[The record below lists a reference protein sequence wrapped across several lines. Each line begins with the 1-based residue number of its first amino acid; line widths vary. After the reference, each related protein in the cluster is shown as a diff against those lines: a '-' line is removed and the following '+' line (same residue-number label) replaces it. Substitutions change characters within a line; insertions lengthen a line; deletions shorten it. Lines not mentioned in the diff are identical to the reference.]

1 MPAKPEQ
8 TGTLPPDMRDVAK
21 TARRGLW
28 IIAIGLGG
36 FILWASLA
44 PLAQGVAGSGTV
56 VVAGER
62 KTVQAL
68 TGGAVERIMVREGDH
83 VQAEQLLMADG
94 AFRYLIQKLES
105 ALLQHADKLE
115 PLDAKLI
122 RLITDN
128 PAITLGELMQLTQC
142 TVTEARLARFQADSW

>member
-1 MPAKPEQ
+1 MNDDI
-8 TGTLPPDMRDVAK
+8 TISLPSLIHRIGREAVKQAQAIATQYDCELKRV
-21 TARRGLW
+21 RRSRNWCIVGA
-28 IIAIGLGG
+28 AIKIQSCSAHL
-36 FILWASLA
+36 
-44 PLAQGVAGSGTV
+44 
-56 VVAGER
+56 
-62 KTVQAL
+62 
-68 TGGAVERIMVREGDH
+68 
-83 VQAEQLLMADG
+83 QAEQRLMADG

-105 ALLQHADKLE
+105 ALLQYADKLE

>member
-1 MPAKPEQ
+1 MNDDISIS
-8 TGTLPPDMRDVAK
+8 LPSLIHRIGREAVKQAQAIATQHDCELKRVRRSRNWCIVGAAIK
-21 TARRGLW
+21 IQSCSARL
-28 IIAIGLGG
+28 
-36 FILWASLA
+36 
-44 PLAQGVAGSGTV
+44 
-56 VVAGER
+56 
-62 KTVQAL
+62 
-68 TGGAVERIMVREGDH
+68 
-83 VQAEQLLMADG
+83 QAEQLLMADG
-94 AFRYLIQKLES
+94 VFRYLIQKLES

>member
-1 MPAKPEQ
+1 MNDDISIS
-8 TGTLPPDMRDVAK
+8 LPSLIHRIGREAVKQAQAIAAQYDCELKRVRRSRNWCMVGAAIK
-21 TARRGLW
+21 IQSCTARL
-28 IIAIGLGG
+28 
-36 FILWASLA
+36 
-44 PLAQGVAGSGTV
+44 
-56 VVAGER
+56 
-62 KTVQAL
+62 
-68 TGGAVERIMVREGDH
+68 
-83 VQAEQLLMADG
+83 QAEQLLMVDG

>member
-1 MPAKPEQ
+1 MNDDI
-8 TGTLPPDMRDVAK
+8 TILLPSLIHRIGREAVKQAQAIATQYDCELKRVRRSRNWCIVGAAVK
-21 TARRGLW
+21 IQSCTAHL
-28 IIAIGLGG
+28 
-36 FILWASLA
+36 
-44 PLAQGVAGSGTV
+44 
-56 VVAGER
+56 
-62 KTVQAL
+62 
-68 TGGAVERIMVREGDH
+68 
-83 VQAEQLLMADG
+83 QAEQRLMADG

-105 ALLQHADKLE
+105 ALLQYADKLE

>member
-1 MPAKPEQ
+1 MNDDISIS
-8 TGTLPPDMRDVAK
+8 LPSLIHRIGREAVKQAQAIATQYDCELKRVRRSRNWCIVGAAIK
-21 TARRGLW
+21 IQSCTARL
-28 IIAIGLGG
+28 
-36 FILWASLA
+36 
-44 PLAQGVAGSGTV
+44 
-56 VVAGER
+56 
-62 KTVQAL
+62 
-68 TGGAVERIMVREGDH
+68 
-83 VQAEQLLMADG
+83 QAEQLLMSDG
-94 AFRYLIQKLES
+94 SFRYLIQKLES

>member
-1 MPAKPEQ
+1 MNDDISIS
-8 TGTLPPDMRDVAK
+8 LPSLIHRIGREAVKQAQAIAAQYDCELKRV
-21 TARRGLW
+21 RRSRNWCIVGA
-28 IIAIGLGG
+28 AIKIQSCSAHLQSEP
-36 FILWASLA
+36 L
-44 PLAQGVAGSGTV
+44 LAQ
-56 VVAGER
+56 
-62 KTVQAL
+62 QL
-68 TGGAVERIMVREGDH
+68 TAK
-83 VQAEQLLMADG
+83 DG
-94 AFRYLIQKLES
+94 QFGYLIKKLES

>member
-1 MPAKPEQ
+1 MNDDI
-8 TGTLPPDMRDVAK
+8 TISLPSLIHRIGREAVKQAQAIATQYDCELKRVRRSRNWCIVGAAIK
-21 TARRGLW
+21 IQSCTAHL
-28 IIAIGLGG
+28 
-36 FILWASLA
+36 
-44 PLAQGVAGSGTV
+44 
-56 VVAGER
+56 
-62 KTVQAL
+62 
-68 TGGAVERIMVREGDH
+68 
-83 VQAEQLLMADG
+83 QAEQRLMADG

-105 ALLQHADKLE
+105 ALLQYAEKLE

>member
-1 MPAKPEQ
+1 MNDDI
-8 TGTLPPDMRDVAK
+8 TILLPSLIHRIGREAVKQAQAIATQYDCELKRV
-21 TARRGLW
+21 RRSRNWCIVGA
-28 IIAIGLGG
+28 AIKIQSCSAHL
-36 FILWASLA
+36 
-44 PLAQGVAGSGTV
+44 
-56 VVAGER
+56 
-62 KTVQAL
+62 
-68 TGGAVERIMVREGDH
+68 
-83 VQAEQLLMADG
+83 QAEQRLMADG

-105 ALLQHADKLE
+105 ALLQYADKLE

>member
-1 MPAKPEQ
+1 MNDDISIS
-8 TGTLPPDMRDVAK
+8 LPSLIHRIGREAVKQAQAIAAQYDCELKRVRRSRNWCIVGGALK
-21 TARRGLW
+21 IQSCTARL
-28 IIAIGLGG
+28 
-36 FILWASLA
+36 
-44 PLAQGVAGSGTV
+44 
-56 VVAGER
+56 
-62 KTVQAL
+62 
-68 TGGAVERIMVREGDH
+68 
-83 VQAEQLLMADG
+83 QAEQLLMADG
-94 AFRYLIQKLES
+94 VFRYLIQKLES

>member
-1 MPAKPEQ
+1 MNDDISIS
-8 TGTLPPDMRDVAK
+8 LPSLIHRIGREAVKQAQAIATQYDCELKRVRRSRNWCIVGAAIK
-21 TARRGLW
+21 IQSCTARL
-28 IIAIGLGG
+28 
-36 FILWASLA
+36 
-44 PLAQGVAGSGTV
+44 
-56 VVAGER
+56 
-62 KTVQAL
+62 
-68 TGGAVERIMVREGDH
+68 
-83 VQAEQLLMADG
+83 QAEQRLMVDG

>member
-1 MPAKPEQ
+1 MNDDISIS
-8 TGTLPPDMRDVAK
+8 LPSLIHRIGREAVKQAQAIATQYDCELKRVRRSRNWCIVGAAIK
-21 TARRGLW
+21 IQSCTARL
-28 IIAIGLGG
+28 
-36 FILWASLA
+36 
-44 PLAQGVAGSGTV
+44 
-56 VVAGER
+56 
-62 KTVQAL
+62 
-68 TGGAVERIMVREGDH
+68 
-83 VQAEQLLMADG
+83 QAEQLLMADG
-94 AFRYLIQKLES
+94 SFRYLIQKLES

>member
-1 MPAKPEQ
+1 MNDDISIS
-8 TGTLPPDMRDVAK
+8 LPSLIHRIGREAVKQAQAIAAQYDCELKRVRRSRNWCIVGAAIK
-21 TARRGLW
+21 IQSCTARL
-28 IIAIGLGG
+28 
-36 FILWASLA
+36 
-44 PLAQGVAGSGTV
+44 
-56 VVAGER
+56 
-62 KTVQAL
+62 
-68 TGGAVERIMVREGDH
+68 
-83 VQAEQLLMADG
+83 QAEQLVMVDG

-128 PAITLGELMQLTQC
+128 PVITLGELMQLTQC